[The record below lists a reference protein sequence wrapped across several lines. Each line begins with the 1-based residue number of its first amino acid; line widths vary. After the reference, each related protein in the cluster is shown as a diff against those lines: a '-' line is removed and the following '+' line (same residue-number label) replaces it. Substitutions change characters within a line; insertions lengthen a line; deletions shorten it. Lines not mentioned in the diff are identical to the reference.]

1 MPYFAAEKHVPI
13 PTKDI
18 ASWIFDDP
26 QYDQDMPIY
35 LDAKDPSRC
44 LSLNQARTLVRQL
57 ISGFHAAGM
66 RKGDCVCIYSFNDI
80 HYSIF
85 FLAIIAAGGVFTGTN
100 PSYTPFELVYHM
112 KTAQSTFLIT
122 EPEPEM
128 LNNAL
133 SAAKECSIPN
143 SKIWIFNTHE
153 QKVPEGFKSWKSL
166 LQCGEKGWERFDDEK
181 LCKGTT
187 AARLFSSG
195 TTGLPKAAVLSH
207 YNLIA
212 QHTLVWANSRKPWRA
227 RRLLSLPMFHAAC
240 VPIAHTTVP
249 KIGQIA
255 YVQRRFELE
264 PFLSYLTAYDINEL
278 VIVPPIAIAIIMTPL
293 TKKYPLTSLKA
304 VLIGAAPLGR
314 ESQARF
320 KKLMA
325 KNGSI
330 TQAWGMTEMSCIGSM
345 FYYPEDDET
354 GSVGRMLPGCDA
366 KIINDKE
373 EDITAYDTPGELCVR
388 GPNVISGYFN
398 NPSANAASFDS
409 EGFFKTGD
417 IVYCSRESGKWYVID
432 RKKELIK
439 VRGFQVA
446 PPELETVL
454 LGHPGIVD
462 AAVIGVKAWE
472 KGEEVERPRAYVV
485 RREGVKEGDLG
496 EEEVKRWCGERLA
509 RYKELTG
516 GVRFVDAI
524 PKNASGKILKRVL
537 REEAEREREMEE
549 GKMRAKL

>member
-1 MPYFAAEKHVPI
+1 MPYFPAEKHAPI

-26 QYDQDMPIY
+26 QYNQDMPIY

-57 ISGFHAAGM
+57 IAGFHAAGM
-66 RKGDCVCIYSFNDI
+66 KKGDCVCIHSFNDI
-80 HYSIF
+80 HYPIF
-85 FLAIIAAGGVFTGTN
+85 FLAIIAAGGVFAGTN
-100 PSYTPFELVYHM
+100 PSYTPFELAHHM

-133 SAAKECSIPN
+133 SAAKECSIPKA
-143 SKIWIFNTHE
+143 KIWIFNPHG

-166 LQCGEKGWERFDDEK
+166 LECGEMDWERFDDK
-181 LCKGTT
+181 KSCKETT

-212 QHTLVWANSRKPWRA
+212 QHTLVWANSRKPWQA

-240 VPIAHTTVP
+240 VPLSHTTVP
-249 KIGQIA
+249 KMGHIA

-278 VIVPPIAIAIIMTPL
+278 CIVPPIAIAIIMTPL
-293 TKKYPLTSLKA
+293 TKKYPLTSLK
-304 VLIGAAPLGR
+304 VVQIGAAPLGK

-320 KKLMA
+320 KKLMG
-325 KNGSI
+325 KGGSI
-330 TQAWGMTEMSCIGSM
+330 TQVWGMTEMSCIGSM

-354 GSVGRMLPGCDA
+354 GSVGRMVPGCDA
-366 KIINDKE
+366 KIINDE
-373 EDITAYDTPGELCVR
+373 DEDITTYDTPGELCVR
-388 GPNVISGYFN
+388 GPIVIEGYFN
-398 NPSANAASFDS
+398 NPSANTSSFDS

-417 IVYCSRESGKWYVID
+417 IVYCSRESGKWYIID

-454 LGHPGIVD
+454 LSHSGIVD
-462 AAVIGVKAWE
+462 AAVIGVKGWE
-472 KGEEVERPRAYVV
+472 KGEEGKGEEVERPRAYVV
-485 RREGVKEGDLG
+485 RREGVGEELG
-496 EEEVKRWCGERLA
+496 EEEVKRWCGEKLA

-516 GVRFVDAI
+516 GVRFVESI

-537 REEAEREREMEE
+537 REEANRERET
-549 GKMRAKL
+549 RAKL